1 MTSRAKIKGGDK
13 AKARIKKLV
22 KEFDKNKL
30 LSVGLPQGSN
40 PYPDGTSVIDVGIA
54 HEFGT
59 ETLPERSFLRATLA
73 ENKQK
78 YRNFM
83 KRIPSKIIN
92 GQSKSETEME
102 RLGLV
107 VSSDCKSR
115 IYDGIEPK
123 KKRGEGVPLI
133 DTGHLVESITYVVHD
148 AD

>member
-1 MTSRAKIKGGDK
+1 MKSKIKIKGGDEAK
-13 AKARIKKLV
+13 AKLEKLAKK
-22 KEFDKNKL
+22 FGKNKL
-30 LSVGLPQGSN
+30 LSVGLPQDSN

-83 KRIPSKIIN
+83 KRIPSKIIK
-92 GQSKSETEME
+92 GQSSNGTEME
-102 RLGLV
+102 KLGLA

-123 KKRGEGVPLI
+123 KKSGEGVPLI
-133 DTGHLVESITYVVHD
+133 DTGHLVESITYAVHD

>member
-1 MTSRAKIKGGDK
+1 MKSKIKIKGGDK
-13 AKARIKKLV
+13 AKAKLEKIA
-22 KEFDKNKL
+22 KEFGKNKL
-30 LSVGLPQGSN
+30 LSVGLPQDSN
-40 PYPDGTSVIDVGIA
+40 PYPDGTSVIDVGIS

-78 YRNFM
+78 YHNFM
-83 KRIPSKIIN
+83 KRVPFKVIM
-92 GQSKSETEME
+92 GKSSHATEMDK
-102 RLGLV
+102 LGLA

-148 AD
+148 AN